1 MDLLKHLTI
10 KISLSEEPQSSNED
24 EVEGLY
30 CIKVPFPDEDM
41 WCYVRHEGSM
51 WDGDLKTFN
60 HAKNA
65 REWAKNIELTDFVI
79 EKIR

>member
-1 MDLLKHLTI
+1 
-10 KISLSEEPQSSNED
+10 
-24 EVEGLY
+24 
-30 CIKVPFPDEDM
+30 
-41 WCYVRHEGSM
+41 M

-65 REWAKNIELTDFVI
+65 REWANKLELTDFFI

>member
-24 EVEGLY
+24 EAEELY
-30 CIKVPFPDEDM
+30 CIKVPFPDEDK
-41 WCYVRHEGSM
+41 WSYVKCEGSM

-60 HAKNA
+60 HAKDA
-65 REWAKNIELTDFVI
+65 REWVKKLELTDFVI